1 MIIMFLGATSWSGD
15 NVDATLIGWATR
27 TQQTGVSL
35 TIATCRTDTVASNA
49 AIANLRATPWT
60 ITFPGSCAAG
70 TN

>member
-1 MIIMFLGATSWSGD
+1 MSYMFRDASAWSGA

-27 TQQTGVSL
+27 TQRAGVSL
-35 TIATCRTDTVASNA
+35 NIATCRTDTVASNA

-60 ITFPGSCAAG
+60 ITFPSSCAAG